1 MKWVLNFQLLYE
13 INTMFKG
20 KKKRIRE
27 WVWKNKTKKERQE
40 KDRKYFFMREFR
52 CKNEK
57 TAKKNMGKNNAKND
71 FLLLLFY
78 FL

>member
-1 MKWVLNFQLLYE
+1 MKLTLCL
-13 INTMFKG
+13 KG

-40 KDRKYFFMREFR
+40 KDRKYSFMREFR

-57 TAKKNMGKNNAKND
+57 TVKKNMGKNNAKND
-71 FLLLLFY
+71 LLLLLLFY

>member
-1 MKWVLNFQLLYE
+1 
-13 INTMFKG
+13 
-20 KKKRIRE
+20 
-27 WVWKNKTKKERQE
+27 
-40 KDRKYFFMREFR
+40 MREFR

-57 TAKKNMGKNNAKND
+57 TVKKNMEKNNAKND